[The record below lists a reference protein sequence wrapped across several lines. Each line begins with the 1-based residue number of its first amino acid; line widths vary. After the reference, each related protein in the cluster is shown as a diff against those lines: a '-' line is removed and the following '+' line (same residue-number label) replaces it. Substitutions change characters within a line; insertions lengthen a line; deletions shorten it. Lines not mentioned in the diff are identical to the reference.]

1 MGLEM
6 NGHKTQIIVAVIAL
20 IGVLGGALISNWE
33 RVSPRNQE
41 PPQKQESRQKSED
54 KSSDRS
60 EREEDVPT
68 PSPLPTAAVIN
79 INSAWRDNWG
89 TQTQVSQQGE
99 TFQFTA
105 WGIGCKGAFQSS
117 GSGTI
122 RGNRVESTYQSTH
135 SHGRCS
141 GTVSPDGREL
151 TSTCDDSVCGQ
162 FQSLAVR
169 Q

>member
-1 MGLEM
+1 MGSEM
-6 NGHKTQIIVAVIAL
+6 NSHKTQIIVAVIAL
-20 IGVLGGALISNWE
+20 IGVLGGALITSWDKF
-33 RVSPRNQE
+33 SPPNQGPPPKQE
-41 PPQKQESRQKSED
+41 PPAKNEENSSE
-54 KSSDRS
+54 RS
-60 EREEDVPT
+60 ERKEDVPA

-79 INSAWRDNWG
+79 ISSAWRDNWG
-89 TQTQVSQQGE
+89 TQSQVSQQGE

-141 GTVSPDGREL
+141 GTVSPDGRQL
-151 TSTCDDSVCGQ
+151 TSTCIDSECGQ
-162 FQSLAVR
+162 FQSSAVR